1 MAQCVRP
8 VPHGVARRDLALST
22 GGKSHGGRRAV
33 WRGGGPESGDAMALA
48 RARAVPGDKLL
59 ETCDNDEKETTTTFT
74 GVWLTYRTTRWH
86 PYTTLQLHPTRLA
99 HVIRSSHTHTA
110 VTVGSCSYRNHFN

>member
-1 MAQCVRP
+1 
-8 VPHGVARRDLALST
+8 
-22 GGKSHGGRRAV
+22 
-33 WRGGGPESGDAMALA
+33 MALA
-48 RARAVPGDKLL
+48 RARAVPGDKPL